1 MNAKRLLA
9 LFLCLLLLP
18 AFLGGCGA
26 AEQDDA
32 EPLPAEYPVTA
43 FGTAVL
49 SRPGRVVSLSPA
61 LTEKLYDL
69 GLQDRLV
76 GISDYCDYPQEIADL
91 PACGIAQAPKLNT
104 IIALNAHIVLTE
116 TALSEDALITLQQ
129 KQIDVL
135 VVPRA
140 QTVDQLLANYLGLY
154 RVFEGDLS
162 GAETGAQ
169 FTAKLSYALEQLQ
182 AACLQA
188 SSSDPVLYL
197 RMMDFTVATGDTL
210 ESELLQLL
218 GVQNIAAPYTDWIYP
233 STTAEG
239 DGRNDFESLAHYF
252 MDDKYVTIRHLEQ
265 SAFYKGLQAT
275 LKDYYLYID
284 MDLFER
290 QSLRMF
296 PELWRMA
303 AYLYPDAAIPS
314 WEAAFTAPPVPAEPA
329 QQDNAPVENNEADL
343 EADA

>member
-9 LFLCLLLLP
+9 LSLCMLLLV
-18 AFLGGCGA
+18 AFLGGCGT
-26 AEQDDA
+26 AESDDSD
-32 EPLPAEYPVTA
+32 PIPAEYPLAA
-43 FGTAVL
+43 FGTTVL

-69 GLQDRLV
+69 NLQDRLV
-76 GISDYCDYPQEIADL
+76 GVSDYCDYPAEIADL
-91 PACGIAQAPKLNT
+91 SRCGIAQAPKLNT
-104 IIALNAHIVLTE
+104 IIELNAHIVLTE

-140 QTVDQLLANYLGLY
+140 QTLEQLLANYHDLS
-154 RVFEGDLS
+154 RVFDGDLS
-162 GAETGAQ
+162 GAELGTA
-169 FTAKLSYALEQLQ
+169 FTAKIRYALEQLQ
-182 AACLQA
+182 TAARPANIGA
-188 SSSDPVLYL
+188 SVLYL

-210 ESELLQLL
+210 ENDLLELL
-218 GVQNIAAPYTDWIYP
+218 GVDNIAAQYTDWLYP
-233 STTAEG
+233 SSTAEG
-239 DGRNDFESLAHYF
+239 DGRKDFEALAHYF
-252 MDDKYVTIRHLEQ
+252 MDEKYVNIHHLEQ

-329 QQDNAPVENNEADL
+329 EQETPTENNETDL